1 MTSSV
6 PRIPPDRAAPRYL
19 PQCPT
24 VRPVRCNVI
33 TCRHHAYRAP
43 TGCTIDVASEG
54 PQNVLRVA
62 DILGVSDQ
70 TVKAATESGLR
81 RARRNAERM
90 GLSLAALLPAPR
102 LDWDDYM
109 PAGGEL

>member
-1 MTSSV
+1 MTRAV
-6 PRIPPDRAAPRYL
+6 PRIPPDRTAPRYL

-43 TGCTIDVASEG
+43 TGCTIDVANEG
-54 PQNVLRVA
+54 PQTIPRVCNV
-62 DILGVSDQ
+62 LGVSDQ
-70 TVKAATESGLR
+70 TVKADTERGLAK
-81 RARRNAERM
+81 ARRNAERM
-90 GLSLAALLPAPR
+90 GLSLAALLPSPR